1 MVLVTGGTVAVPF
14 TPVRSYMPN
23 MRLTVVVGKSVVS
36 SALPVPK
43 VTMIPP
49 SGGKPNAG
57 EVVIGKA
64 TPLEL
69 LAVKNGIPAP

>member
-1 MVLVTGGTVAVPF
+1 MLVTGGTVAVPF

-23 MRLTVVVGKSVVS
+23 IRFTVVVGKSVVCN
-36 SALPVPK
+36 ALPVPK

-49 SGGKPNAG
+49 SGGKPNVG
-57 EVVIGKA
+57 EVVIGRA

-69 LAVKNGIPAP
+69 LAVKNGIPTP